1 MQLYTDTNN
10 RVDGRYEPASNLIRV
25 NLPYFV
31 PSVATGNTTYGRG
44 VAWIYNDTLR
54 FKDPVNL
61 IDASVNIGLGD
72 PMFYTLTGADVDSD
86 GYTEFLFMKFNMT
99 NMNLVVVDFDGGGS
113 ATEYNYDG
121 VPDPQG
127 IVVGDFNGDA
137 SIDVAVYDRI
147 RVMMKDLNTDA
158 FMGGFTVPNTGT
170 DELVKTVV
178 GDFALDPGS
187 EIAVLYISDVG
198 SGMERTHVRTIAGDG
213 SVIDFV
219 DSLQMIR
226 GFDIV
231 SFHHEGNFDNLAVTM
246 FEHQPMESVLVGF
259 HGNLTPRFELRDD
272 KYYGDSYVKAGY
284 FNMDSQE
291 DLVVVPAQYFS
302 MLTVNG
308 ADGKLMRTSAE
319 ACISMSSRAFA
330 VGLLDSDSHS
340 DIAIEGE
347 RGQFALYRGSNGET
361 GYEDPRLPAP
371 FEQILA
377 YDINGDGRDDVVT
390 LYGQINVLL
399 SDTDPPQ
406 VTLDPLYPTHPTIYD
421 PYLKV
426 ELTATDEMYVQEA
439 LVYIR
444 PVDLMVPGYQVNE
457 MTEAQNGKYIFFQT
471 DLQPGTYE
479 YYIEVVDPYLNTYS
493 YGNSTNPYTMN
504 VEGHLASGAQYNVTF
519 DQAQRHILAL
529 GNSSLGED
537 RIYTVVSDSELR
549 STSLRVFDTDFNKL
563 GEFTLT
569 ATTGTDEAF
578 EVYTGMFDGDNVLD
592 PILISS
598 NYTHTRIWA
607 FNGDTF
613 TSWRNATFNLYPA
626 LYDHAMIIVDDDGDA
641 IDELA
646 FIGQNST
653 GFFLIRAD
661 GGFTSWSEAILK
673 ETSAVVDYVSINM
686 FDTNPQLAI
695 LKYNSEYNNELD
707 FYHLNNVTYLE
718 TLNYTSPGSTF
729 YDEPFSIQVY
739 KNSTHSSAQL
749 MVAYRS
755 WLVDV
760 PTNYVCLVDENTI
773 SVGDS
778 PSYTFTGQHIRVTL
792 PYDIDN
798 DGVDELSYIDDS
810 GNATLHELASTAV
823 KLWSVYVSEA
833 VPRSGIVLDFD
844 GDGEMEFVISTSD
857 DFLTAIGFDG
867 RIDYRANVGTAFNMA
882 TIGDIDV
889 GTGEDI
895 LAFPIFKTRNS
906 LGIIRNID
914 LLYMLDVSF
923 EIEANI
929 TIQGSSLWA
938 NATVQNVYGEPVDD
952 ASASLVASYRFGG
965 GSAEQT
971 MGMVYDESTELYTT
985 TVAPNWPMGMVNLSL
1000 SVSHEYY
1007 VGVVQEFENALRVE
1021 SPLSISLFTESEVMQ
1036 GGDLEI
1042 NITVTDSLGAKVTDA
1057 DVNVTLE
1064 GVNYPAFYVEGSY
1077 FTSISGITLA
1087 PGSHTVFASADHE
1100 YATTGTSH
1108 SRPISVLADTL
1119 EILRNS
1125 PEQTL
1130 QDQFFTTWL
1139 NITDLYG
1146 NPIDGATVSVDF
1158 GVIDFTLVEILPGKY
1173 LLDSIAAMPVGNYT
1187 ADIFI
1192 QHPFVEG
1199 REFGQYHM
1207 AVTGTLA
1214 PAVAYE
1220 SDVEGGQNFTVSIF
1234 VYDSYG
1240 VKPEG
1245 AWVEVELN
1253 GNNHTATNIE
1263 GAEFR
1268 VELNASLGIGQHS
1281 FIVYVG
1287 ATFGEPRA
1295 DAHDLF
1301 VYSAAYNEVES
1312 SMGWVLSQGDLT
1324 WLTVTVMDWRGV
1336 SVVDATVTMLSPK
1349 SALFTPGG
1357 DGTYWVDLDT
1367 TGYAPS
1373 NYSLLILVEHTY
1385 LFANDMYLDL
1395 TVNGQAVV
1403 DVYVPDSV
1411 FNHQNATFE
1420 FGVVDIYG
1428 NPLYEFDYN
1437 FVLAGAYAKSGTS
1450 YYYEV
1455 LWDFQPDIYPGSYP
1469 LNMTIT
1475 GPFLSLTEYVVWV
1488 DVIGNPLSSVPS
1500 PVNQS
1505 IYLQGD
1511 QINFTVV
1518 LDDLAGYSI
1527 SGAYVTAT
1535 IRGSIYTLT
1544 EGAAGIYSRDIPTA
1558 GLPLGQYNVTIGI
1571 SQDYLLSQSLSM
1583 ELYVKGYASVDLSIT
1598 PSPVLNQYNVTFDF
1612 TITDTYGNP
1621 LTGFDYYLDFAG
1633 VYNKSGISLTHKISW
1648 EVDPSFIPG
1657 SYWLNLTVQSA
1668 LILRTTHNVSIGV
1681 QGIVAAQIITPLPS
1695 STFAQGDTINFKV
1708 EVRDNATSYIT
1719 GATVTL
1725 YLHGT
1730 TYPLT
1735 ETSIGTY
1742 GINVTTSALPLGEY
1756 SAQITVSGA
1765 FMETQQ
1771 LTRSFDII
1779 GDAIVRVDT
1788 DPLVILNYEN
1798 ATFTIAVEDQYGNP
1812 IGDYDYILDFGG
1824 QYDKSGTSDYFKL
1837 IWDFIPQLTPSTY
1850 VLNVT
1855 ISGPHIPTSST
1866 TLLIDVKSQT
1876 NATVLSPIADTTF
1889 VQGTDSIVFRTD
1901 LRDMLDNVMDG
1912 GSVSVLIHDSFF
1924 VLTDH
1929 GNGTYSRVV
1938 STAGWAAA
1946 DYNYTLML
1954 SHPYLAEE
1962 STVRGTVEILAELEI
1977 SVKFFPEVPQQGEL
1991 LNITIDVADKYG
2003 NPVSGLD
2010 ITVTFQNIPKHPI
2023 EAEQSGTYFVTYVV
2037 ASQGY
2042 GDEQIVIEA
2051 EGAKCVSF
2059 LSQSLATVPVIV
2071 AVPQIALSVESFGP
2085 LFAISFLISFLGL
2098 LIYFRISSG
2107 LSITRGS
2114 QENLLRGL
2122 RKLDYL
2128 YGGVVA
2134 LAGLTIFH
2142 SYVLA
2147 GAGEYGLAV
2156 AESILVL
2163 GISLILYGIW
2173 LYRDASSSI
2182 LATQNISRRRM
2193 ILGLWHLI
2201 FVPIVIAQ
2209 IFDWGR
2215 NIEWLK
2221 FYVLDNVFHLGELQ
2235 VPTIM
2240 MTIFAAYIS
2249 SIVIVVV
2256 NLYREISKG
2265 LTRLH
2270 EMAVLG
2276 TPPIVVEQECVDLV
2290 ENLSSSIRMKFFM
2303 FLVVLAGTT
2312 VLTMDFLR
2320 SYSLGVIVLL
2330 PVVFLLVIPYAS
2342 SKAARGLS
2350 RASGAMRSRRV
2361 EKSLSEI
2368 ADERTDISASMDVE
2382 EYEIPEVDEDITTE
2396 EEIADEPSVKPKTR
2410 LTKAEIIEK
2419 LPDELKEIMG
2429 MEELEKL
2436 TKAQLEDLLPP
2447 GEEDTESTE
2456 SGE

>member
-1 MQLYTDTNN
+1 MGIPLLAVILLMVPLCSTNVTIQPFSDTD
-10 RVDGRYEPASNLIRV
+10 RGIDERYEPAANLIRI

-31 PSVATGNTTYGRG
+31 ETVAAGNTTHGRG
-44 VAWIYNDTLR
+44 VTWIFNDTLR
-54 FKDPVNL
+54 FKDPVNSV
-61 IDASVNIGLGD
+61 DASVNIGLGD
-72 PMFYTLTGADVDSD
+72 PIFRTLIGADVDLD

-137 SIDVAVYDRI
+137 SIDVAVYDKI
-147 RVMMKDLNTDA
+147 RVIMKDLNSGA

-187 EIAVLYISDVG
+187 EIAVLYVSDFG
-198 SGMERTHVRTIAGDG
+198 SGMERTHVQTVSGDG
-213 SVIDFV
+213 FPLDNVT
-219 DSLQMIR
+219 SLQMIR

-246 FEHQPMESVLVGF
+246 FDHQPMESVLVGF

-272 KYYGDSYVKAGY
+272 KYFGDSYVKAGY

-291 DLVVVPAQYFS
+291 DLVVVPSQYFS

-371 FEQILA
+371 FQQILA
-377 YDINGDGRDDVVT
+377 YDINGDGRDDVVAH
-390 LYGQINVLL
+390 YGQINVLL

-471 DLQPGTYE
+471 DLQPGNYE

-493 YGNSTNPYTMN
+493 YGNSTNPYTMK

-549 STSLRVFDTDFNKL
+549 STKLRVFDTDFNNL

-607 FNGDTF
+607 FSGATF
-613 TSWRNATFNLYPA
+613 ASWRNATYNLYPA

-646 FIGQNST
+646 FVGQNST

-661 GGFTSWSEAILK
+661 SGFTSWSEVGLK
-673 ETSAVVDYVSINM
+673 ETSYVVDYVSVNM
-686 FDTNPQLAI
+686 FGTDPQLAI
-695 LKYNSEYNNELD
+695 LKYDSEYNNELD
-707 FYHLNNVTYLE
+707 FYHLNNVTYLK

-739 KNSTHSSAQL
+739 TNSTHSSAQL
-749 MVAYRS
+749 MLAYRS
-755 WLVDV
+755 WLIDV

-773 SVGDS
+773 HVGDW
-778 PSYTFTGQHIRVTL
+778 PSYTFTGQHIGVTL
-792 PYDIDN
+792 PYDIDE
-798 DGVDELSYIDDS
+798 DGVDELSYLDDS
-810 GNATLHELASTAV
+810 GNASLYELSSAAV
-823 KLWSVYVSEA
+823 QSWSVYVSEA
-833 VPRSGIVLDFD
+833 VPRSEIVLDFD
-844 GDGEMEFVISTSD
+844 GDGELEFVISTSD
-857 DFLTAIGFDG
+857 DLLTAISFDG
-867 RIDYRANVGTAFNMA
+867 RIDYRANTGTAFNMA
-882 TIGDIDV
+882 SIGDVDV
-889 GTGEDI
+889 GEGEDI
-895 LAFPIFKTRNS
+895 LAFPIFKARNS
-906 LGIIRNID
+906 LAIIRDID
-914 LLYMLDVSF
+914 LLYMLDVNF
-923 EIEANI
+923 EIESNM

-938 NATVQNVYGEPVDD
+938 NATVQNVYGEPVED
-952 ASASLVASYRFGG
+952 ASASLVASYPFGG
-965 GSAEQT
+965 GTAEQT
-971 MGMVYDESTELYTT
+971 IGMVYDEFTELYTT
-985 TVAPNWPMGMVNLSL
+985 TVAPNWPMGMVNLTL
-1000 SVSHEYY
+1000 FVSHDYY
-1007 VGVVQEFENALRVE
+1007 IGMVQDFKSALRVE
-1021 SPLSISLFTESEVMQ
+1021 SPLSISLFTGSEVMQ
-1036 GGDLEI
+1036 GGDLAI

-1057 DVNVTLE
+1057 DVNVTLD
-1064 GVNYPAFYVEGSY
+1064 GANYTAFYVEGSY
-1077 FTSISGITLA
+1077 YTSISGITLA
-1087 PGSHTVFASADHE
+1087 PGSHTVFAYADHE

-1108 SRPISVLADTL
+1108 SRPISVLAYNLT
-1119 EILRNS
+1119 ILRNS
-1125 PEQTL
+1125 PAQTL

-1139 NITDLYG
+1139 NITDSYG
-1146 NPIDGATVSVDF
+1146 NPIEGATVSVDF
-1158 GVIDFTLVEILPGKY
+1158 GVTEFTLLEPLPGKY

-1192 QHPFVEG
+1192 QHPYVEG

-1220 SDVEGGQNFTVSIF
+1220 SEVEGGQNFTVSIF

-1240 VKPEG
+1240 VRPEG

-1253 GNNHTATNIE
+1253 GNNHTATHIE

-1268 VELNASLGIGQHS
+1268 VELNASLGIGHHS

-1301 VYSAAYNEVES
+1301 VYSAAYNVVES
-1312 SMGWVLSQGDLT
+1312 SMGWVLNQGDLT
-1324 WLTVTVMDWRGV
+1324 WLSVTVMDWQDV
-1336 SVVDATVTMLSPK
+1336 PVVDATVTMLSPE
-1349 SALFTPGG
+1349 SLLFTPGG

-1367 TGYAPS
+1367 TGYAPA
-1373 NYSLLILVEHTY
+1373 NYTLLILVEHTY
-1385 LFANDMYLDL
+1385 LFPNDVYLDL
-1395 TVNGQAVV
+1395 TVNGQAVI
-1403 DVYVPDSV
+1403 DVYVPDSL

-1420 FGVVDIYG
+1420 FAVVDIYG

-1437 FVLAGAYAKSGTS
+1437 FLFAGAFANSGTS
-1450 YYYEV
+1450 YYYQV
-1455 LWDFQPDIYPGSYP
+1455 FWDFQPDVYPGAYP

-1505 IYLQGD
+1505 TYLQGE
-1511 QINFTVV
+1511 QMNFTVV

-1535 IRGSIYTLT
+1535 IRGSIYALT
-1544 EGAAGIYSRDIPTA
+1544 EGAAGVYSRDIPTV

-1571 SQDYLLSQSLSM
+1571 THDYLLSQSLSM

-1657 SYWLNLTVQSA
+1657 SYWLNLTVQSV

-1681 QGIVAAQIITPLPS
+1681 QGIVAAQIMQPTPG
-1695 STFAQGDTINFKV
+1695 STFAQGDTINFTV
-1708 EVRDNATSYIT
+1708 RVRDNATSYIT

-1735 ETSIGTY
+1735 ETSIGIY
-1742 GINVTTSALPLGEY
+1742 EINIATSALPLGEY
-1756 SAQITVSGA
+1756 SAQITVSGE

-1771 LTRSFDII
+1771 LTRSFGII

-1798 ATFTIAVEDQYGNP
+1798 ATFIIAVEDQYGNP

-1824 QYDKSGTSDYFKL
+1824 QYSLSGTSDYFKL
-1837 IWDFIPQLTPSTY
+1837 IWTLMPQLVPSSY

-1866 TLLIDVKSQT
+1866 TLLIAVKSQV
-1876 NATVLSPIADTTF
+1876 NATVLSPIANSTF
-1889 VQGTDSIVFRTD
+1889 VQGKDSIIFKAD

-1924 VLTDH
+1924 VLADH
-1929 GNGTYSRVV
+1929 GNGTYTRVV
-1938 STAGWAAA
+1938 STAGWAAGN
-1946 DYNYTLML
+1946 YNYTLMF
-1954 SHPYLAEE
+1954 SHVYLAQD
-1962 STVRGTVEILAELEI
+1962 SSVRGIVGVLAELEFH
-1977 SVKFFPEVPQQGEL
+1977 VEFLPEVPQQGDL
-1991 LNITIDVADKYG
+1991 LNITLDVTDQYG
-2003 NPVSGLD
+2003 NPVSNLD
-2010 ITVTFQNIPKHPI
+2010 ITVTFQHITKQ
-2023 EAEQSGTYFVTYVV
+2023 AEETSQSGVYFVSYVV
-2037 ASQGY
+2037 ASHGY
-2042 GDEQIVIEA
+2042 GDENITIVA
-2051 EGAKCVSF
+2051 EGNMCV
-2059 LSQSLATVPVIV
+2059 LYIGQAADKVPVIV
-2071 AVPQIALSVESFGP
+2071 AVPQIALTVESFGP
-2085 LFAISFLISFLGL
+2085 LFIISFFISFIGL
-2098 LIYFRISSG
+2098 LVYFRISSG

-2182 LATQNISRRRM
+2182 LATQSISRRRM
-2193 ILGLWHLI
+2193 MLGLWHLI

-2221 FYVLDNVFHLGELQ
+2221 FYVLENVFHLGELQ
-2235 VPTIM
+2235 IPTIM

-2265 LTRLH
+2265 LSRLH

-2330 PVVFLLVIPYAS
+2330 PVV
-2342 SKAARGLS
+2342 
-2350 RASGAMRSRRV
+2350 
-2361 EKSLSEI
+2361 
-2368 ADERTDISASMDVE
+2368 
-2382 EYEIPEVDEDITTE
+2382 
-2396 EEIADEPSVKPKTR
+2396 
-2410 LTKAEIIEK
+2410 
-2419 LPDELKEIMG
+2419 
-2429 MEELEKL
+2429 
-2436 TKAQLEDLLPP
+2436 
-2447 GEEDTESTE
+2447 
-2456 SGE
+2456 